1 MDNLKDKVLKNPML
15 RDVSAKIGTTPENVI
30 SGVFVFFI
38 SLFYRFTFGKLLNN
52 LLCVYLPVQ
61 EAVVLLRSQT
71 TRVSDLNRVVI
82 VFIIYAFVTV
92 IEPFASTAIPFYG
105 LVKIALMTVV
115 YKNDSARS
123 TIRTVVIDSIP
134 DKICCSNSS
143 IEKAQAAANKLNN
156 QIKNNLKPSPATTNV
171 KDNLKKVE

>member
-1 MDNLKDKVLKNPML
+1 
-15 RDVSAKIGTTPENVI
+15 
-30 SGVFVFFI
+30 
-38 SLFYRFTFGKLLNN
+38 
-52 LLCVYLPVQ
+52 
-61 EAVVLLRSQT
+61 
-71 TRVSDLNRVVI
+71 
-82 VFIIYAFVTV
+82 
-92 IEPFASTAIPFYG
+92 
-105 LVKIALMTVV
+105 MTVV

-156 QIKNNLKPSPATTNV
+156 QVKNNLKPSPATTNV